1 MPRLEIPGSQ
11 TPPLTGA
18 FDVTPYQ
25 CRRDR
30 PDQDL
35 NGLVETFGRVSFSSS
50 RCLRS
55 SSGSSREPADLMT
68 FRTLS
73 DQAVSRRAWL

>member
-50 RCLRS
+50 RC
-55 SSGSSREPADLMT
+55 
-68 FRTLS
+68 
-73 DQAVSRRAWL
+73 